1 MSYFLQAGV
10 DINGYD
16 PAFKKYYKKVFGDSK
31 GIENYYPTNQFG
43 KRDGIYAMWTQTSP
57 ESGAWVFK
65 MNASDFNTTPFI
77 APFLR
82 DAIRD
87 SEIAQLQYN
96 KDMASAYAILVGE
109 LRLFN
114 DAKTGTQANQFAIDP
129 KQVGA
134 FMSKARAGLDSAI
147 KLAALPTENT
157 KWYQFEDKN
166 KEMYSNQ
173 LSATAGVGSGLSRV
187 IYSSDRQSNAE
198 IEAGMTEMYSTMKQ
212 IYPQFQNFLEFFV
225 NQQTKKYHWRF
236 IFEGSNYKFEREA
249 RFDKLIKLA
258 DRGMV
263 MPPSVWGATAGYNP
277 FDFEDLLLETKESD
291 WINKIARLLPNTNT
305 TSQKS
310 VGGRPRSDGSELTE
324 SGEAS
329 RDSLEETEGD

>member
-1 MSYFLQAGV
+1 
-10 DINGYD
+10 
-16 PAFKKYYKKVFGDSK
+16 
-31 GIENYYPTNQFG
+31 
-43 KRDGIYAMWTQTSP
+43 
-57 ESGAWVFK
+57 
-65 MNASDFNTTPFI
+65 
-77 APFLR
+77 
-82 DAIRD
+82 
-87 SEIAQLQYN
+87 
-96 KDMASAYAILVGE
+96 MASAYAILVGE

-263 MPPSVWGATAGYNP
+263 MPPSVWGATAG
-277 FDFEDLLLETKESD
+277 
-291 WINKIARLLPNTNT
+291 
-305 TSQKS
+305 
-310 VGGRPRSDGSELTE
+310 
-324 SGEAS
+324 
-329 RDSLEETEGD
+329 